1 MNINSLLYQFIK
13 DNKKYLVL
21 YLIFMLAY
29 PISSV
34 LLPKYYGQIL
44 DDIKNN
50 KTPKFT
56 IIIVLLILSN
66 LMYLGLS
73 RVDNEFIP
81 KLQAYVR
88 INIVKM
94 VFDNYKD
101 KFEEQELGILISKIV
116 KLPIV
121 IRDLMYHIRN
131 YFVPLTMILPFII
144 IQFTIIDKYL
154 GLIVILGLIILYKM
168 IHQKIIECLDI
179 ASNMDSDNDLI
190 HENISELFDNMLDIY
205 SMNMH
210 KDEVENLKQ
219 YQDDIASSY
228 KDTYNCTSSLKIRM
242 NACVFLIF
250 MSSIVYA
257 YKMYN
262 YKKINIIQMT
272 NVAITAMY
280 IINMLGSLSNELS
293 AIIFDLG
300 TYIDT
305 QKYLDKISSKTKDIY
320 KNFQITSGEISFRDI
335 EIKYGNKKVIS
346 NFNFLIRPKESI
358 AIVGKI
364 GAGKSS
370 IVKALLK
377 LIKYKGDILIDGV
390 NINEIDPCII
400 RSQILY
406 VRQNPLPFNRSL
418 YDNISYGNK
427 NITKNDIDNLFVK
440 YNLYNFFNHDPNKKV
455 GKKGGYLSGGQRQL
469 IFLLRVMLS
478 SSPIIILDE
487 PTSSLD
493 DKSTKYVMQILS
505 DILSTRTV
513 IIITHDKKIE
523 QITNRVLEMQ

>member
-1 MNINSLLYQFIK
+1 
-13 DNKKYLVL
+13 
-21 YLIFMLAY
+21 MLAY

-50 KTPKFT
+50 KTLNFSM
-56 IIIVLLILSN
+56 IIGLLILSN
-66 LMYLGLS
+66 LMYIGLS
-73 RVDNEFIP
+73 KVDNQFIP

-131 YFVPLTMILPFII
+131 YLVPLTMILPFIV
-144 IQFTIIDKYL
+144 IQFTMIDKYL
-154 GLIVILGLIILYKM
+154 GLIVIFGMVALYK
-168 IHQKIIECLDI
+168 ITYGKIMECLNI
-179 ASNMDSDNDLI
+179 ASSMDSDNDLI

-210 KDEVENLKQ
+210 TDEVENLKQ

-228 KDTYNCTSSLKIRM
+228 KDTYNCTNSLKIRM
-242 NACVFLIF
+242 NTCVLGIF

-257 YKMYN
+257 YHLYTVQ
-262 YKKINIIQMT
+262 KINMIQMT
-272 NVAITAMY
+272 NVSITAMY
-280 IINMLGSLSNELS
+280 AINMLGSLSNEIS

-300 TYIDT
+300 TYLDT
-305 QKYLDKISSKTKDIY
+305 QTYLDKISNKTQHVY
-320 KNFQITSGEISFRDI
+320 KNFKITSGEISFRDI
-335 EIKYGNKKVIS
+335 EIKYGDKKVLS
-346 NFNFLIRPKESI
+346 NFNFLIKPKESI

-377 LIKYKGDILIDGV
+377 LIKYNGDIFIDGI
-390 NINEIDPCII
+390 NINDIDPCII

-418 YDNISYGNK
+418 YDNILYGNK
-427 NITKNDIDNLFVK
+427 NITKKDIDDLFVK
-440 YNLYNFFNHDPNKKV
+440 YNLHNFFKHDLNKKV

-493 DKSTKYVMQILS
+493 DRSTKYVMQILS

-523 QITNRVLEMQ
+523 EITDRVLEMQ